1 MVLCGPI
8 FVEEIQADRL
18 SERGRYSTSHP
29 VEGRRMALVRHV
41 VPALIAGLCWATH
54 LGAQDST
61 GAITG
66 RVVDGTTQQ
75 AVSNVEVSIVG
86 TPHRMFTRTDGG
98 FTLSGIPAGV
108 HRLRATRIGYGPQ
121 LQDVTVTAGAT
132 ATVQLTLVPAAS
144 ILEAVVVTGYG
155 TQRRE
160 AITGSV
166 STIDAGA
173 ANVGGIS
180 NVNQMVQGRAAGVD
194 ITQNNGEPGA
204 RAQNHIRG
212 RASISATNAPLYV
225 IDGVPINNVATEASG
240 FGVGGTPPLPRNPL
254 NLLNPSDIASIT
266 ILKDASATAI
276 YGSRAANGVVLV
288 ETKKGTASGGPSI
301 EYDTYVAAA
310 SPAKYLDLV
319 SAGDYKNFVAQQVP
333 IFIADTVACP
343 HTAPGGLIDPNCFNS
358 ARGLDPKI
366 QSQLGSANT
375 DWYRAV
381 TRTSV
386 THNHDLSFSGGSEDT
401 RYRASLNYM
410 NQQGVSLANGLER
423 IQGRLTASHKAL
435 DNRMR
440 LGVNVTT
447 SRVNNQYILFE
458 NRAGFEGGVFQN
470 AANLDPTH
478 PVNVNDS
485 TYYEPGGNSLRNPVA
500 LANQITDVGR
510 TTRTL
515 ANGTAELDLVPGLT
529 GQVTVGLDYSA
540 GGRDIYFPIANPLGR
555 TLGNGLARV
564 YSQDN
569 QTKTVQTLL
578 TYRRQLGESHSLDVV
593 GGYEYS
599 KLTEDLAMGQDLGFV
614 PEALKYNALDAAGTL
629 RDSTDASESRLV
641 SFLSRANY
649 GYRDRFF
656 VTGVLRY
663 DGSAKFAEGHKW
675 ALFPGLS
682 ASSRLT
688 QGGVLRGPFSD
699 LRVRVGWGRQ
709 GNPGIQP
716 YNSLATLVGGVGAT
730 YPWSDVPVSGVIPKN
745 IGNPNLKWE
754 QTTQY
759 NGAVDFGLM
768 NNRIPGSIEYYV
780 KNTSD
785 LLLEVPVP
793 QPAAS
798 GPRIENVGKLRNRG
812 LEVTLDAPHA
822 SQAGLT
828 WRTGVVFALDRSAVL
843 VLGRHQFLRSGLVS
857 GQGQSDQW
865 AQRILAPDS
874 TGKTYPLG
882 TFYGPVFL
890 GVDPTTGNQVFAC
903 SAAPGHTANCVNGRT
918 TTRGGPAAADYQVI
932 GNANPDFTIG
942 LHNQVNWGKFDISF
956 LLRASVGQDVF
967 NNTALVW
974 STKSNAL
981 QGKNFLAP
989 TLTDGTALH
998 EPAIYSSR
1006 WVESASFL
1014 RLQNITVEYAL
1025 DLPFL
1030 TNSARSARL
1039 YVSADNLFVITGYS
1053 GLDPEVSSLNEASPT
1068 DVGLAAR
1075 GIDYLSYPR
1084 PRTIT
1089 GGLRVAF

>member
-1 MVLCGPI
+1 
-8 FVEEIQADRL
+8 
-18 SERGRYSTSHP
+18 
-29 VEGRRMALVRHV
+29 MALVRRL
-41 VPALIAGLCWATH
+41 VPALVAGLFWAVP
-54 LGAQDST
+54 LCAQESPGAVT
-61 GAITG
+61 GKVLDA
-66 RVVDGTTQQ
+66 TTQQ
-75 AVSNVEVSIVG
+75 PLGNVEVAITG
-86 TPHRMFTRTDGG
+86 TPHRELSRSDGTFSLNG
-98 FTLSGIPAGV
+98 VAAGSY
-108 HRLRATRIGYGPQ
+108 RLRASRIGYGSQ
-121 LQDVTVTAGAT
+121 IQEITVTSGGTTT
-132 ATVQLTLVPAAS
+132 ANISLAPAAA
-144 ILEAVVVTGYG
+144 ILEPVVVTGYG

-166 STIDAGA
+166 STVSAAA
-173 ANVGGIS
+173 ANVGVVT
-180 NVNQMVQGRAAGVD
+180 NVDQMIQARAAGVEV
-194 ITQNNGEPGA
+194 TRNNGEPGTGT
-204 RAQNHIRG
+204 QILIRG
-212 RASISATNAPLYV
+212 GSSISNSNEPLYV
-225 IDGVPINNVATEASG
+225 VDGVPIYNQPAEPPGYGAR
-240 FGVGGTPPLPRNPL
+240 GTPPLPRNPL
-254 NLLNPSDIASIT
+254 NLLNASDIASIT

-276 YGSRAANGVVLV
+276 YGSRAANGVILV
-288 ETKKGTASGGPSI
+288 ETKKGAAAGGPSI
-301 EYDTYVAAA
+301 AYDTYVAAA
-310 SPAKYLDLV
+310 SPAGYLDLV
-319 SAGDYKNFVAQQVP
+319 TADQYRTFVGQQVP

-343 HTAPGGLIDPNCFNS
+343 HPGGTIDANCFNS

-366 QSQLGSANT
+366 QAQLGTANT

-423 IQGRLTASHKAL
+423 IQGRLTATHKAL

-447 SRVNNQYILFE
+447 SRVNDRYILFE

-470 AANLDPTH
+470 AANLNPTQ
-478 PVNVNDS
+478 PVMANDT
-485 TYYEPGGNSLRNPVA
+485 TYYEPGGNSLFNPVA
-500 LANQITDVGR
+500 LANQITDLGK

-515 ANGTAELDLVPGLT
+515 ANGTAEIDLVPGLT

-540 GGRDIYFPIANPLGR
+540 GGRQIYFPIANPLGR

-569 QTKTVQTLL
+569 NTKTVQTLL
-578 TYRRQLGESHSLDVV
+578 TYRKQVGENHSLDVV

-599 KLTEDLAMGQDLGFV
+599 KFTKTVAMGQGIGFV
-614 PEALKYNALDAAGTL
+614 
-629 RDSTDASESRLV
+629 TDALLYNSLNAAASLQDSSDGNEERLV

-649 GYRDRFF
+649 GYKDKFF

-663 DGSAKFAEGHKW
+663 DGSSKFAEGHKW

-682 ASSRLT
+682 ASWHLT
-688 QGGVLRGPFSD
+688 QEGFLRGGPFSD
-699 LRVRVGWGRQ
+699 LRLRVGWGRQ
-709 GNPGIQP
+709 GNPGIKP
-716 YNSLATLVGGVGAT
+716 YQSLRTLVGGTGAA
-730 YPWSDVPVSGVIPKN
+730 YPFSDVLQAGVIPN
-745 IGNPNLKWE
+745 SVGNPNLKWE

-759 NGAVDFGLM
+759 NGAIDFGLM
-768 NNRIPGSIEYYV
+768 DNRLAGSVEYYV

-785 LLLEVPVP
+785 LLLDVPVP
-793 QPAAS
+793 QPQPAS
-798 GPRIENVGKLRNRG
+798 TRLENVGKLRNRG
-812 LEVTLDAPHA
+812 VEATLDALLVARP
-822 SQAGLT
+822 GLT
-828 WRTGVVFALDRSAVL
+828 WRSGIVFALERNKVL
-843 VLGRHQFLRSGLVS
+843 DLGPHQFLRSGIVS

-865 AQRILAPDS
+865 AQRIMPGS
-874 TGKTYPLG
+874 PLG
-882 TFYGPVFL
+882 TFYGPVFV
-890 GVDPTTGNQVFAC
+890 GVDPTTGFQVFAC
-903 SAAPGHTANCVNGRT
+903 TAATAGCSGGRT
-918 TTRGGPAAADYQVI
+918 TTRGGPDAADYQII

-942 LHNQVNWGKFDISF
+942 FHNQVNWGKFDISF

-981 QGKNFLAP
+981 QVKNFLAP
-989 TLTDGTALH
+989 ALTDGTDLH
-998 EPAIYSSR
+998 EPAIFSSR

-1025 DLPFL
+1025 DLPLL
-1030 TNSARSARL
+1030 TRSARSARL

-1053 GLDPEVSSLNEASPT
+1053 GLDPEVSSLNASNPT